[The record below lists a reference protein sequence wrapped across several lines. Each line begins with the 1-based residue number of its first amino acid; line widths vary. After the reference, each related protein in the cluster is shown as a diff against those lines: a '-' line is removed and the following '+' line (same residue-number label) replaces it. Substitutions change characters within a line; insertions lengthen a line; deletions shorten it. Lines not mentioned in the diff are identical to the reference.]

1 MSGTSWKT
9 NVLNFLDLAAR
20 VYLGGVFI
28 LAAWGKI
35 LDPYNFAISIA
46 TYQMMPDQV
55 INVMAIVMPWLELFV
70 GVMLI
75 IGFRTRAQTLLING
89 MLVMFIIAIIWALA
103 HDLQM
108 QCGCF
113 ASEEAEADMSILTVF
128 RDVAWLAIGLFVW
141 VVKTP
146 SLWRLDTLI
155 DRMMLKRT
163 KS

>member
-9 NVLNFLDLAAR
+9 NLLNFLDLAAR

-55 INVMAIVMPWLELFV
+55 INIMAIVMPWLEVVAGVLLIV
-70 GVMLI
+70 GLQ
-75 IGFRTRAQTLLING
+75 TRAQTLLING

-128 RDVAWLAIGLFVW
+128 RDVAWLAIGLFIW
-141 VVKTP
+141 VLKPQVR
-146 SLWRLDTLI
+146 WRLDALI
-155 DRMMLKRT
+155 DRIRNRT
-163 KS
+163 ATG

>member
-1 MSGTSWKT
+1 MSGTSWKAQL
-9 NVLNFLDLAAR
+9 LNFLDLAAR

-28 LAAWGKI
+28 MAAWGKI

-55 INVMAIVMPWLELFV
+55 VNMMAIIMPWLELFAGVILIV
-70 GVMLI
+70 G
-75 IGFRTRAQTLLING
+75 FHTRAQTLLINA

-113 ASEEAEADMSILTVF
+113 ASEEAEADMSVLTVF
-128 RDVAWLAIGLFVW
+128 RDLAWLAIGLFIW

-155 DRMMLKRT
+155 NRFRSRNVT
-163 KS
+163 V